1 MTKPTQGTVCS
12 PDLEGAAWR
21 KGGGKWSVACPG
33 LEPPLRELC
42 GLSKKLAGPWFS
54 EQSQG
59 FEMAAGV
66 GGRTVGAKMKTLG
79 SESGIREGDKEG
91 TDDDRRKGKAL
102 ADAGLR
108 LW

>member
-1 MTKPTQGTVCS
+1 M
-12 PDLEGAAWR
+12 
-21 KGGGKWSVACPG
+21 
-33 LEPPLRELC
+33 
-42 GLSKKLAGPWFS
+42 
-54 EQSQG
+54 
-59 FEMAAGV
+59 
-66 GGRTVGAKMKTLG
+66 GAKMKTLG